1 MKINGIDTTAI
12 DKPFGELSEAE
23 QGALLLAH
31 LRGAEFEA
39 EAPGPGLKLGSYPG
53 EPNWLSHYT
62 YRVKPEPKTPDSI
75 DWSLVPP
82 EVSCIARNE
91 DNLVRGFNRDPLV
104 GMSVWH
110 HSFSDHFFT
119 PTTIHDDN
127 YNYTFPS
134 YQQGTVDWKDSLL
147 RRPE

>member
-82 EVSCIARNE
+82 EVNWVARDEPNF
-91 DNLVRGFNRDPLV
+91 VRGFNATPEKAKGFWRQVSGFSITIRD
-104 GMSVWH
+104 
-110 HSFSDHFFT
+110 
-119 PTTIHDDN
+119 DD
-127 YNYTFPS
+127 YTFPS